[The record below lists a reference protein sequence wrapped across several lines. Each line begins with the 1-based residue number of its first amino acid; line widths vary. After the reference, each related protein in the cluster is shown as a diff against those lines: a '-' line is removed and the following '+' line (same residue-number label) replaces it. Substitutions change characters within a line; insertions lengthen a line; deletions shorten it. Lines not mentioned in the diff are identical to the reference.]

1 MARFR
6 SKLSLI
12 PFFLF
17 VGILAGGCAMPGA
30 KSPDKVSGKQATNT
44 GNDSQSDFYETVLG
58 IGDTIDI
65 AVYRSTTSEL
75 IIGIGDSLDITVY
88 RSPTSEYVLGL
99 NDSIDIAVYRSKT
112 SEFIIGI
119 GDSVDITVYRSPTS
133 EYVLGWNDSIDIAVY
148 RSKTSEFIIGIGDSV
163 DITVYRSPTSEY
175 VLSRGDSIDIAV
187 YRYSEFDRSIM
198 LDSAGIIMFPLI
210 GDIQATGKK
219 ITELRDEL
227 KRKLSKYIVDPQVI
241 IDVTARQALIEED
254 LSKSYAVSAQKNGKI
269 MLPII
274 GEVQAAGKNV
284 IEFRAEIQQKLS
296 KYLIDPHVE
305 VNLSPIQS
313 LEVDDLTITTTIDST
328 GGIMFPILGDLKV
341 AGMEVYEL
349 RDDLQKRLSEFIV
362 DPQVTVSVP
371 TRQALIEE
379 DFSKSYA
386 VSAQKNGKIMLPI
399 IGEVQAA
406 GKNVIAFRAEIQQ
419 KLSKYLV
426 DPHVE
431 VSLSPIQ
438 SLEVDDLT
446 ITTTIDS
453 TGGIMFPILGDLKV
467 AGMEVYELRD
477 DLQKRLSE
485 FIVAPQVTVNVTSIQ
500 SQKVHVLGE
509 ISSPGTIVL
518 SERTTLWEAINKS
531 GWFTK
536 DANKKKVLLVRG
548 EKDKVNIKTFN
559 FNDLIKTGARNNE
572 YLKNG
577 DVIYVP
583 PLLIANIEDFM
594 LRLDN
599 IISPLLSIAR
609 GIIFW
614 PDVVD
619 VLSGKSEGG
628 TVIIAP

>member
-1 MARFR
+1 MAGCR
-6 SKLSLI
+6 SKLLI
-12 PFFLF
+12 ILFFLF
-17 VGILAGGCAMPGA
+17 VGILANGCAMPGA
-30 KSPDKVSGKQATNT
+30 KSPDKVE

-65 AVYRSTTSEL
+65 T
-75 IIGIGDSLDITVY
+75 
-88 RSPTSEYVLGL
+88 
-99 NDSIDIAVYRSKT
+99 
-112 SEFIIGI
+112 
-119 GDSVDITVYRSPTS
+119 
-133 EYVLGWNDSIDIAVY
+133 VY

-254 LSKSYAVSAQKNGKI
+254 L
-269 MLPII
+269 
-274 GEVQAAGKNV
+274 
-284 IEFRAEIQQKLS
+284 
-296 KYLIDPHVE
+296 
-305 VNLSPIQS
+305 
-313 LEVDDLTITTTIDST
+313 
-328 GGIMFPILGDLKV
+328 
-341 AGMEVYEL
+341 
-349 RDDLQKRLSEFIV
+349 
-362 DPQVTVSVP
+362 
-371 TRQALIEE
+371 
-379 DFSKSYA
+379 SKSYA